1 MSGGGCAAGVVTVNA
16 VRVVR
21 FFSLLL
27 VGLALGAGLAHLF
40 ALPNKMTL
48 PGDVYL
54 MVQQIYS
61 GWALLDVLA
70 VGGLGTLGVLAVL
83 VRQRPRTFLLTLA
96 AFLSMVAAQAVLW
109 ILSFPAD
116 RATEGWTMLPPDWPI
131 LRDQWEYSHAVG
143 AGLELVA
150 FVALIAS
157 VVLRERPTPPQDGQY
172 GKRHMLLKFM
182 SVH

>member
-1 MSGGGCAAGVVTVNA
+1 VAVTA

-40 ALPNKMTL
+40 ALPNKMDL

-54 MVQQIYS
+54 VVQQIYS
-61 GWALLDVLA
+61 GWTLLDLVAAAALVA
-70 VGGLGTLGVLAVL
+70 LGVLTAL
-83 VRQRPRTFLLTLA
+83 VWQQARAFFLTLGAFA
-96 AFLSMVAAQAVLW
+96 AMAAAQVLFW
-109 ILSFPAD
+109 MLSFPAD
-116 RATEGWTMLPPDWPI
+116 RATEGWTMLPPDWPL
-131 LRDQWEYSHAVG
+131 LRDQWEYSHAAG

-157 VVLRERPTPPQDGQY
+157 VVLRERPAPHPDGRH
-172 GKRHMLLKFM
+172 GKRHMLLKYM

>member
-1 MSGGGCAAGVVTVNA
+1 MNA

-40 ALPNKMTL
+40 ALPNKMDL

-54 MVQQIYS
+54 LAQQIYS
-61 GWALLDVLA
+61 GWGLLDMLA
-70 VGGLGTLGVLAVL
+70 VGALGSLGLLTVL
-83 VRQRPRTFLLTLA
+83 VRQRPRTFWLTLA
-96 AFLSMVAAQAVLW
+96 AFLAMAIAQALFW
-109 ILSFPAD
+109 ILSVPVD

-131 LRDQWEYSHAVG
+131 LRDQWEYSHAAA

-157 VVLRERPTPPQDGQY
+157 VVLRERATPRQDGQY
-172 GKRHMLLKFM
+172 GRRHMFLKFM
-182 SVH
+182 SVP

>member
-1 MSGGGCAAGVVTVNA
+1 MTA

-27 VGLALGAGLAHLF
+27 VGLALGAGLAHVF
-40 ALPNKMTL
+40 ALPNKMDL

-54 MVQQIYS
+54 VVQQIYS
-61 GWALLDVLA
+61 GWTLLDLVAIGALALL
-70 VGGLGTLGVLAVL
+70 GLQTIL
-83 VRQRPRTFLLTLA
+83 VRQRPRTFLLSLA
-96 AFLSMVAAQAVLW
+96 AFLAMAVAQALFW

-131 LRDQWEYSHAVG
+131 LRDQWEYSHAAG

-157 VVLRERPTPPQDGQY
+157 VVMRERPTPRADGPY
-172 GKRHMLLKFM
+172 SKRHMFLKFM